1 MQMAGDN
8 SEKLNECGS
17 QEKFH
22 YDLWQ
27 CRQQFDLCLKV
38 ACVMASQ

>member
-1 MQMAGDN
+1 MYVNLLMQMAGDN

-22 YDLWQ
+22 YDL
-27 CRQQFDLCLKV
+27 
-38 ACVMASQ
+38 